1 MNKIAIYIG
10 NFDFPNNNAGGNR
23 VLNNGKVLR
32 ELGYEV
38 YFIGLKKNIPISKK
52 NIEDTKEEYEGF
64 TGYSLNYPTSKK
76 DWISYKKIFKKIINF
91 LDKKFNKIDLIISY
105 HSPRISLFNKKLL
118 KWSKKNNIKIV
129 CDIDDW
135 LPANNGNFIYRI
147 IKFLDNYYRNS
158 ILNLKYDGLIVVS
171 SYLENYYKNKNKN
184 INIIRIPPLFD
195 TEIASDSFEI
205 KKGMNLIYSGKPF
218 PTDGRKVKKDSY
230 KDRLD
235 IVIELLSEIDKN
247 IKYVFNIYGITKE
260 EYLRVIPKHEMLIK
274 KLGEK
279 IIFNG
284 FKNHK
289 EVINEIKNSDFTVF
303 LRDINRGS
311 MAGFPTKFAES
322 FSLGTPIITNNTS
335 DLSDYLEEGKTGYF
349 LDIYNLKESKKKLEK
364 ILLTPKKEIL
374 KMKENCIK
382 KDYFNYKNKISE
394 MQTFLDNL

>member
-10 NFDFPNNNAGGNR
+10 NFDFPNNNAAGNR

-32 ELGYEV
+32 ELGYKV
-38 YFIGLKKNIPISKK
+38 YFIGLKNNISISKN
-52 NIEDTKEEYEGF
+52 NIEETKKEYEGF
-64 TGYSLNYPTSKK
+64 TGYSLNYPVGKK

-91 LDKKFNKIDLIISY
+91 INKEFNKIDLIITY
-105 HSPRISLFNKKLL
+105 GSPRISLFNKKLL
-118 KWSKKNNIKIV
+118 KWAKKNNIKMLSDTV
-129 CDIDDW
+129 DW

-147 IKFLDNYYRNS
+147 IKFLDNYYQKS

-184 INIIRIPPLFD
+184 IIRIPPLFD

-205 KKGMNLIYSGKPF
+205 KKEMNLIYTGKPF

-364 ILLTPKKEIL
+364 ILSIPKKEIL